1 MTSDNP
7 ESQSQSKQRSGFLSR
22 LLHPSRRN
30 NRQASNYDIENF
42 SLDIDTLQVSQKE
55 MIRGVV
61 QLSEKIAREIMI
73 PRVDIVAIESNCQL
87 KDIISLVFDAGH
99 SRIPV
104 FENTIDNITGILYV
118 KDLLIFLVEKKRKFI
133 IKKLLHKPYFVP
145 ETMPLDELLL
155 EFKLRKLHLA
165 IVVDE
170 YGGVAGIITMEDVL
184 EEIVGDIN
192 DEFDEDELPEIQKI
206 NEGEYEVDSR
216 MTITDFNNETG
227 SSLPTNEFDTIGGMV
242 FDLFGKIPL
251 KNEKVSYGDHSFKI
265 KDIKGTRIN
274 RIIVTILQGRDN
286 D

>member
-1 MTSDNP
+1 
-7 ESQSQSKQRSGFLSR
+7 
-22 LLHPSRRN
+22 
-30 NRQASNYDIENF
+30 
-42 SLDIDTLQVSQKE
+42 
-55 MIRGVV
+55 
-61 QLSEKIAREIMI
+61 
-73 PRVDIVAIESNCQL
+73 
-87 KDIISLVFDAGH
+87 
-99 SRIPV
+99 
-104 FENTIDNITGILYV
+104 
-118 KDLLIFLVEKKRKFI
+118 
-133 IKKLLHKPYFVP
+133 
-145 ETMPLDELLL
+145 
-155 EFKLRKLHLA
+155 
-165 IVVDE
+165 
-170 YGGVAGIITMEDVL
+170 MEDVL

>member
-22 LLHPSRRN
+22 ILYPFRHNNRHPSHN
-30 NRQASNYDIENF
+30 NIEDF
-42 SLDIDTLQVSQKE
+42 SLDIDSLEVSQKE

-73 PRVDIVAIESNCQL
+73 PRVDIVAIESSCKL
-87 KDIISLVFDAGH
+87 KDVITLIFNAGH

-155 EFKLRKLHLA
+155 GFKLRKLHLA

-184 EEIVGDIN
+184 EEIVGEIK
-192 DEFDEDELPEIQKI
+192 DEFDEDELPELQKI

-227 SSLPTNEFDTIGGMV
+227 STLPTNEFDTIGGMV
-242 FDLFGKIPL
+242 YDLFGKIPL
-251 KNEKVSYGDHSFKI
+251 KNEEISYGDLSFKI
-265 KDIKGTRIN
+265 KDIKGTRIH
-274 RIIVTILQGRDN
+274 RILVTILQGRD
-286 D
+286 DD